1 MFWIDGSYTFEL
13 TVAVVT
19 CTRPVQDGTCHH
31 FLMPQGG
38 AHKVSS
44 PLLRVFWQLMAVGS
58 GDSVISLWGCD
69 QWLVVHA
76 H

>member
-1 MFWIDGSYTFEL
+1 MFWIDGSYMFEL

-31 FLMPQGG
+31 FLMAQGG

-44 PLLRVFWQLMAVGS
+44 PLLKVFWKLMAVGS
-58 GDSVISLWGCD
+58 GDSVISHWVCD
-69 QWLVVHA
+69 QWSVVHA